1 MFARLFSKEIKI
13 NRTVNWGYWR
23 LGEQTKEI
31 YIAAVVAFLI
41 SYSMLFQYEKR
52 LDEELRN
59 HLKKTDEI
67 INEVV
72 EKLKERK

>member
-1 MFARLFSKEIKI
+1 M
-13 NRTVNWGYWR
+13 
-23 LGEQTKEI
+23 KEI

>member
-1 MFARLFSKEIKI
+1 M
-13 NRTVNWGYWR
+13 
-23 LGEQTKEI
+23 KEI

-41 SYSMLFQYEKR
+41 SYSMLFSYENR

-59 HLKKTDEI
+59 HLKKVDEI

-72 EKLKERK
+72 EKIKERKNLK

>member
-1 MFARLFSKEIKI
+1 M
-13 NRTVNWGYWR
+13 
-23 LGEQTKEI
+23 KEI

-59 HLKKTDEI
+59 HLKKVDEI

-72 EKLKERK
+72 EKIKERKY